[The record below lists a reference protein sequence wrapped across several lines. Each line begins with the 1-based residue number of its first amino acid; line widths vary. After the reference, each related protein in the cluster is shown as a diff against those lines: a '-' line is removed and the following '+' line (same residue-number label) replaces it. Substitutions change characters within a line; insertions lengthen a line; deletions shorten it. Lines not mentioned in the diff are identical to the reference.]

1 MTQRYPLVWPA
12 GKPRTS
18 YYLRKN
24 GSFKADGRSITVDRA
39 FERIDYELER
49 IGGKNPLVSS
59 NVELRVDGRPRMD
72 RSPPS
77 DPGVCLYFD
86 MGGKPH
92 ALGCDAYNTVAQ
104 NLAAIA
110 AHLEATRAISRHGVA
125 TAAEMFTAFVAL
137 PPPKPWWEVLG
148 VGENV
153 SLRMAEEAYRILA
166 RKAHPDAGGSTA
178 AMAELNAARDAARK
192 SSGASA

>member
-1 MTQRYPLVWPA
+1 MTQRFPLAWPA
-12 GKPRTS
+12 GKPRTGS
-18 YYLRKN
+18 LYRKR
-24 GSFKADGRSITVDRA
+24 GAFKADGRNITVDRA
-39 FERIDYELER
+39 FQRIDYELDR

-86 MGGKPH
+86 LGGKPH
-92 ALGCDAYNTVAQ
+92 ALACDAYETVAQ

-137 PPPKPWWEVLG
+137 PQPKTWREIFGL
-148 VGENV
+148 
-153 SLRMAEEAYRILA
+153 SARARMVDVEDAWRRLA
-166 RKAHPDAGGSTA
+166 ASNHPDRGGSHA
-178 AMAELNAARDAARK
+178 LMAELNAARDAARK
-192 SSGASA
+192 ELGS